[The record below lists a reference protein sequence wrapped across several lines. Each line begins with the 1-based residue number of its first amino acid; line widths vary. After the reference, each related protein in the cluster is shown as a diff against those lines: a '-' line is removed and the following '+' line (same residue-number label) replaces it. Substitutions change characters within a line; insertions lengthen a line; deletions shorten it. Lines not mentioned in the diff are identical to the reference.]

1 MALLSQLATRE
12 ANVLAY
18 NDLFLLTAALAL
30 AALAALL
37 VHMAVVALG
46 RRIDPAPLPRNLL
59 TGPETIMSALS
70 KIVTFKATAVAVLVG
85 LAGVG
90 LVLYAWRLPPFTSS
104 VETTDNA
111 YVRGAVTIISPKL
124 DGYVAEVAVQDFMPV
139 TAGQVV
145 VTLDDRIYQQRLA
158 QAKATLATQK
168 AALANSE
175 QQRRSKEAGVAVSQ
189 AQTDSAEAVLARTS
203 ADWKRV
209 EPLLNRGI
217 TTQSLADQSRAAFE
231 QAQAS
236 LAQAKAAQ
244 EVARQDLTTVIVNRQ
259 SLEAAVASA
268 EAAVKLA
275 EIDLQNTRIVA
286 PQDGELGE
294 VGVRLGQYVTPGT
307 QLMAIV
313 PDRVWI
319 IANFKETQIAGMRD
333 GQPVTVRVDAL
344 HGETLTGGS
353 RGSLRRPV
361 PSSAFCGPTTP
372 RATSPRSPSAFR
384 CASRSTRTRH
394 RPGGSA
400 PACPWS

>member
-1 MALLSQLATRE
+1 
-12 ANVLAY
+12 
-18 NDLFLLTAALAL
+18 
-30 AALAALL
+30 
-37 VHMAVVALG
+37 
-46 RRIDPAPLPRNLL
+46 
-59 TGPETIMSALS
+59 
-70 KIVTFKATAVAVLVG
+70 
-85 LAGVG
+85 
-90 LVLYAWRLPPFTSS
+90 VLYAWRLPPFTSS

-175 QQRRSKEAGVAVSQ
+175 QQRRSKEAGIAVSQ

-319 IANFKETQIAGMRD
+319 IANFKETQIAEMRD
-333 GQPVTVRVDAL
+333 GQPVTVWVDAL
-344 HGETLTGGS
+344 HGETLTGRISRFSPAAGS
-353 RGSLRRPV
+353 EFSVLRPDNATGNFTKVAQRIPV
-361 PSSAFCGPTTP
+361 RIEIDPEQAQT
-372 RATSPRSPSAFR
+372 RRISPGMSVVVSVDTQPDGVRKTDGTKAR
-384 CASRSTRTRH
+384 L
-394 RPGGSA
+394 
-400 PACPWS
+400 